1 MENDDF
7 GFKWS
12 LSAFCK
18 HLEQIDIDMDLF
30 WSRIFDII
38 IKSFL
43 SAENTLYNTNK
54 KVCVHNTNCY
64 EVYGFDIMIDE
75 NMKPWLIEINLSP
88 SLACD
93 SQLDMKIKSQLLADT
108 MNLIGVHQFDRK
120 AESANNAKNRM
131 KSYQNR
137 GKSIRSFNRYT
148 GNAYDPMKDFGGLT
162 NAISGSHNTY
172 KTRSGIGNRSM
183 NALNNSSPKFTQ
195 PENM

>member
-1 MENDDF
+1 
-7 GFKWS
+7 
-12 LSAFCK
+12 
-18 HLEQIDIDMDLF
+18 MDLF

-75 NMKPWLIEINLSP
+75 NLKPWLIEINLSP

-108 MNLIGVHQFDRK
+108 FNLIGVHQFDRK

-137 GKSIRSFNRYT
+137 GKKVR
-148 GNAYDPMKDFGGLT
+148 
-162 NAISGSHNTY
+162 
-172 KTRSGIGNRSM
+172 
-183 NALNNSSPKFTQ
+183 
-195 PENM
+195 